1 LWNANS
7 AINFDLPFG
16 FTFVMEET
24 LEEKKNKNKPY
35 KPILEG
41 IPDWPVYQLS
51 KNRKEFLEEV
61 SRKSFELILQLRPAR
76 KQLIDEIEATVYR
89 EQNRI
94 KRNPW
99 RVDPKD
105 DSRFWS
111 NVKKDLIEASSRIND
126 EADKTHEEI
135 LKRIV
140 TRYANEIAGNFKPN
154 SYRVTRELI
163 KFWFSRLL
171 NGARVK
177 KFGAFFRNQYTLR
190 DKIQIVGKVKMLRK
204 LAKKGTVVMVPTH
217 FSNLD
222 SILIGWVIHSLGLP
236 AFIYGAGLNLFNIK
250 IFAYFMNSLGAYK
263 VDRRKK
269 NLPYLETLKMYS
281 NLAIQKGAHSLFFPG
296 GTRSRSGLIEKQL
309 KLGLLSTALE
319 AQRNLYL
326 ENPNATEVRKIFIV
340 PVTLNYNFVLEAPDL
355 IEDYLH
361 VKGQDKY
368 FPEQD
373 KYGSV
378 QLIRFLF
385 KFFTK
390 GSNISV
396 SIGTALDVLGN
407 YVDEDGHSIDNQGRL
422 IHTKDYF
429 ISNGQISED
438 KQREDEYTRMLSQ
451 KIVSEYHRINR
462 VFASHVAAFVAFE
475 LWQRKFPKLDLFG
488 LLRLPE
494 EDLELDYTEF
504 RESFK
509 RVRKRIYELHDQE
522 KVYFATH
529 LKGKADKVLKLGI
542 ENVGIFHL
550 KRPLLLNKKGNI
562 ITKDLTVL
570 YYYHNRLVGYDLE
583 QFI

>member
-1 LWNANS
+1 
-7 AINFDLPFG
+7 
-16 FTFVMEET
+16 MEI
-24 LEEKKNKNKPY
+24 LEEKKNKNRPY
-35 KPILEG
+35 EPILEG

-51 KNRKEFLEEV
+51 KNRKEFIETV
-61 SRKSFELILQLRPAR
+61 TRKSLERIKQLRPTR
-76 KQLIDEIEATVYR
+76 KQLIDEIEATAYR

-94 KRNPW
+94 KRNRW

-105 DSRFWS
+105 DSKFWS
-111 NVKKDLIEASSRIND
+111 GIKNDLVELSSKNQ
-126 EADKTHEEI
+126 EEI
-135 LKRIV
+135 GAKEDEILERIV
-140 TRYANEIAGNFKPN
+140 SRYANEIAGNFKPN
-154 SYRVTRELI
+154 SYRVTREVI
-163 KFWFSRLL
+163 KFFFQRLL

-190 DKIQIVGKVKMLRK
+190 DKIQIVGKVGMLRK
-204 LAKKGTVVMVPTH
+204 LAKQGTVVMVPTH

-222 SILIGWVIHSLGLP
+222 SILIGWVIHSCGLP

-281 NLAIQKGAHSLFFPG
+281 NIAIQKGAHSLFFPG
-296 GTRSRSGLIEKQL
+296 GTRSRSGLLEKQL
-309 KLGLLSTALE
+309 KLGLLSTAIE

-326 ENPNATEVRKIFIV
+326 ENPNEEVRKIFIV

-361 VKGQDKY
+361 VKGKDKY

-373 KYGSV
+373 KYGSW

-396 SIGTALDVLGN
+396 SIGPGLDVLGN
-407 YVDEDGHSIDNQGRL
+407 LVNEDGQSVDAHGR
-422 IHTKDYF
+422 IINTKDYF
-429 ISNGQISED
+429 ISNSTITTD
-438 KQREDEYTRMLSQ
+438 KQREDEYTRMLSNR
-451 KIVSEYHRINR
+451 IVKEYHRINR
-462 VFASHVAAFVAFE
+462 VFASHIAAFVAFE
-475 LWQRKFPKLDLFG
+475 MWQKKFPKLDLFS

-494 EDLELDYTEF
+494 EDLEIEYAEF
-504 RESFK
+504 RETFK
-509 RVRKRIYELHDQE
+509 RVRKKIYELKDE
-522 KVYFATH
+522 GRVYHATH
-529 LKGKADKVLKLGI
+529 LKGKADKVIKLGI

-550 KRPLLLNKKGNI
+550 NRPLLLNKKGNI

-583 QFI
+583 QHI

>member
-1 LWNANS
+1 
-7 AINFDLPFG
+7 
-16 FTFVMEET
+16 MEI

-35 KPILEG
+35 KPILDG

-61 SRKSFELILQLRPAR
+61 SRKSIDRILELRPTR
-76 KQLIDEIEATVYR
+76 KQLIDELEATAYR

-94 KRNPW
+94 KRNRW

-111 NVKKDLIEASSRIND
+111 EVKKGLIEASAKINED
-126 EADKTHEEI
+126 SDKTHEEI

-140 TRYANEIAGNFKPN
+140 TRYANEIAGSFKPN

-190 DKIQIVGKVKMLRK
+190 DKIQIVGKVKLLRK

-250 IFAYFMNSLGAYK
+250 IFAYFMNSLGAFK

-309 KLGLLSTALE
+309 KLGLLSTTIE
-319 AQRNLYL
+319 AQRNLYM
-326 ENPNATEVRKIFIV
+326 ENPDAAEVRKIFVV

-373 KYGSV
+373 KYGSI
-378 QLIRFLF
+378 QLLRFMF

-396 SIGTALDVLGN
+396 SIGPALDVLGN
-407 YVDEDGHSIDNQGRL
+407 YVDEEGHSIDNQGRL

-451 KIVSEYHRINR
+451 KIVREYHRINR
-462 VFASHVAAFVAFE
+462 VFASHLAAYVAFE
-475 LWQRKFPKLDLFG
+475 MWQRKFPKLDLFG

-494 EDLELDYTEF
+494 EDLELDYAQF
-504 RESFK
+504 RETFK
-509 RVRKRIYELHDQE
+509 RVRKRIYELNDE
-522 KVYFATH
+522 GKVYFATH
-529 LKGKADKVLKLGI
+529 LKGKVDNVLKTGI